1 MAANETSAIVS
12 GIRQAIQDVLAPE
25 VRQLSAEVKANSQRQ
40 DDFRSDF
47 KDWMAAID
55 RRLGSMEGQLNT
67 YREVQVL
74 KEQVAELRARHQ
86 PSA

>member
-1 MAANETSAIVS
+1 MAANEANAIVS
-12 GIRQAIQDVLAPE
+12 GIRQVIQDVLAPE

-40 DDFRSDF
+40 DDFRADF
-47 KDWMAAID
+47 KDWMTAID
-55 RRLGSMEGQLNT
+55 RRLESMEGQLNT

-74 KEQVAELRARHQ
+74 KEQVAELRARQQ

>member
-1 MAANETSAIVS
+1 MAENEASAIVS
-12 GIRQAIQDVLAPE
+12 GIRQAVRDVLAPA
-25 VRQLSAEVKANSQRQ
+25 VRQLRAELDANAQRQ
-40 DDFRSDF
+40 DDFRADF

-74 KEQVAELRARHQ
+74 KEQVAELRARQQ